1 MDLVVAA
8 YGLSDAFPREERFG
22 LTSQLRRAAISI
34 PANIAEGQS
43 RSTRKDFMRFLAI
56 ARSSLRE
63 ADTHVLIAIRVG
75 YVTTDAARAILALSD
90 EVGRM
95 LTALHSTLARGGRDD
110 TRHSSPVTQH
120 TARKNSSQSRIP

>member
-8 YGLSDAFPREERFG
+8 YRLSDTFPRDERFG

-43 RSTRKDFMRFLAI
+43 RPTRKGFMRFLAM
-56 ARSSLRE
+56 ARPSLRE
-63 ADTHVLIAIRVG
+63 ADTHVLIAVRVG
-75 YVTTDAARAILALSD
+75 YVTADSARGLPALSD

-95 LTALHSTLARGGRDD
+95 LTALHATLARGGREE
-110 TRHSSPVTQH
+110 TRHSSPVTQQ